1 MFGGLRS
8 SKGCPIGVDLAV
20 HSVKNEIHEIRT
32 KLEDHF
38 QGASC
43 TIVPVEIW
51 IQDQFNDAYRLLEEV
66 DSMDRRMRIDSIYL
80 TNVTSQVPNNLD
92 AEVKLNAFY
101 TLLEGH
107 AR

>member
-8 SKGCPIGVDLAV
+8 SKGRPIGVDLAV
-20 HSVKNEIHEIRT
+20 HSVKNEIHDVRT

-38 QGASC
+38 QGANC
-43 TIVPVEIW
+43 TILPVEIW
-51 IQDQFNDAYRLLEEV
+51 IHGQFNDAYRRLEEV
-66 DSMDRRMRIDSIYL
+66 DSMDRRKRIDSIYL
-80 TNVTSQVPNNLD
+80 TNVTSQVPNNRD

-107 AR
+107 AK